1 MPYALLGNKPS
12 NSSYNRQLLLSY
24 APDWFVNAIF
34 YLLNKVDGFQR
45 LFSLTDI
52 SFIIKLSYAV
62 HERVPVLALY
72 LISVVAPFSIQC
84 IINFITVRLWW
95 DFHNSMY
102 PGFWFS
108 LVLGLVLTGS
118 ITQFTKITVG
128 RPRPD
133 IIDRCQPITGSVD
146 PISSLSSAAICT
158 QTDSYIMR
166 DGFRSFPSGH
176 SSMSFA
182 GLGFLAFYLAGKL
195 HLFDRKGHVGKAW
208 ISLTPFAGAAL
219 VAISRTM
226 DYRHHWQDV
235 VVGSLLGTVMAY
247 FSYRQYFPSLAA
259 DMCHLPH
266 APRITR
272 ETEHGLPVHFSRH
285 ASTAS
290 RYSALGGNSQ
300 SPPGHY
306 TDDPSSSAS
315 ILELEGRSADGTLLR
330 PDNDSSPDLWDQGEE
345 IAPRV

>member
-1 MPYALLGNKPS
+1 MPYTLLPS
-12 NSSYNRQLLLSY
+12 NNKFSSSLYSRQLLVSY
-24 APDWFVNAIF
+24 APDWIITFVLAAIF
-34 YLLNKVDGFQR
+34 YSLNTVDGFQR
-45 LFSLTDI
+45 QFSLSDI
-52 SFIIKLSYAV
+52 SLRYPYAV
-62 HERVPVLALY
+62 HERVPVPALY

-84 IINFITVRLWW
+84 LVNYITVRTL
-95 DFHNSMY
+95 
-102 PGFWFS
+102 G
-108 LVLGLVLTGS
+108 LVLGLALTGS

-133 IIDRCQPITGSVD
+133 IIDRCQPIAGSAD
-146 PISSLSSAAICT
+146 PTYRLSSAAICT
-158 QTDSYIMR
+158 QTDVYIMR

-182 GLGFLAFYLAGKL
+182 GLAFLAFYLAGKL

-259 DMCHLPH
+259 DMCHQPH
-266 APRITR
+266 APRIER
-272 ETEHGLPVHFSRH
+272 ESAHGLPVHFSRH
-285 ASTAS
+285 LSTTSHYSVA
-290 RYSALGGNSQ
+290 SALGHSQ
-300 SPPGHY
+300 APPGNY

-315 ILELEGRSADGTLLR
+315 ILELDGRSGDETLRTEPNSL
-330 PDNDSSPDLWDQGEE
+330 PDLWDQGEE
-345 IAPRV
+345 AAPRV

>member
-12 NSSYNRQLLLSY
+12 KSSYNKQLLLSY
-24 APDWFVNAIF
+24 APDWFRSSAIF
-34 YLLNKVDGFQR
+34 YSLNKVDGFQR

-62 HERVPVLALY
+62 RERVPVLALY

-84 IINFITVRLWW
+84 IVNFITVRSWW
-95 DFHNSMY
+95 DFHNM
-102 PGFWFS
+102 
-108 LVLGLVLTGS
+108 VLGLVLTGS

-146 PISSLSSAAICT
+146 PIFGLSSAAICT

-195 HLFDRKGHVGKAW
+195 HMFDRKGHVGKAW

-247 FSYRQYFPSLAA
+247 FSYRQYFPSLAV
-259 DMCHLPH
+259 DICHLPH

-272 ETEHGLPVHFSRH
+272 ETEHGLPVHFSRYPS
-285 ASTAS
+285 AAS

-300 SPPGHY
+300 PPPGHY

-315 ILELEGRSADGTLLR
+315 LLELEGRSADETLLR
-330 PDNDSSPDLWDQGEE
+330 TDNDSSPDIWDQGEE